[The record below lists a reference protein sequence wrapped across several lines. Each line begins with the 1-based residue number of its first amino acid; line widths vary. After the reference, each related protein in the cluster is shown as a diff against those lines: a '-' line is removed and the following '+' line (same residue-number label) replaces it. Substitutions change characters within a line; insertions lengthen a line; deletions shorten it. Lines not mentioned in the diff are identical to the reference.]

1 MIQDLPERVKANKD
15 NDLLFRST
23 PKSEEELKKERE
35 RQQKLGCA
43 MGESGDN
50 AEGPLEYFT
59 E

>member
-35 RQQKLGCA
+35 HQQKLGCA

-50 AEGPLEYFT
+50 TEGALEYFT